1 MSPIPAPPPGLV
13 PEDLAQLS
21 LFADLDADQHRRL
34 LENHRLLT
42 VEADQQLLLEQD
54 ESQGLLLLRSG
65 LAKVRGFDL
74 DGQETVVAV
83 LGPGEICGEMAIL
96 NSEGLRTA
104 DVVSL
109 TPCRVAALRAAP
121 FAALVRSDVRLAL
134 ALARLQAAR
143 LQALNRRLRLRGGDA
158 TTRLLATLA
167 DLARSSAPGASE
179 TDPIPPLPQREIAA
193 LAGLARETASR
204 SLSTLRR
211 RGLVADTAEGG
222 LQLLNR
228 EDLRRRGLVV

>member
-1 MSPIPAPPPGLV
+1 MTPIPGSPPGLV
-13 PEDLAQLS
+13 PDDLALLP
-21 LFADLDADQHRRL
+21 LFADLDTVQCRLL
-34 LENHRLLT
+34 LENHRLITL
-42 VEADQQLLLEQD
+42 EADQLLVLEQD
-54 ESQGLLLLRSG
+54 ESQGLFLLRSG

-83 LGPGEICGEMAIL
+83 LGSGEICGEMAIL
-96 NSEGLRTA
+96 NPEGLRTA
-104 DVVSL
+104 DVVTL
-109 TPCRVAALRAAP
+109 TPCRLAVLRAAP
-121 FAALVRSDVRLAL
+121 FAALLRSDARLAL

-167 DLARSSAPGASE
+167 DLARSSAPGARE
-179 TDPIPPLPQREIAA
+179 TDPIPPLPQREIAT